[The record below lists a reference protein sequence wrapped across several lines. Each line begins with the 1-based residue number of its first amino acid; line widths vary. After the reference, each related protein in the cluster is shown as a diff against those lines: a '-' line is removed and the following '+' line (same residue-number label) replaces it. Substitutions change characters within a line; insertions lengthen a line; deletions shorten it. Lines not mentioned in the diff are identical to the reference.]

1 MKKEPLIS
9 VITVVYNGVNT
20 IEDTFKSVFNQS
32 YNNIE
37 YIVIDGCSTDGT
49 IEIIKKYADQIALW
63 ISEPDKG
70 LYDAM
75 NKGISMANGEL
86 IGMIN
91 SDDWYE
97 LNTIEKV
104 VKSFKLKPHKSIFH
118 GDLKIYEENGDTMI
132 KKFNPSLFKMK
143 NYGVTYNHPTFF
155 VSPDIYKDYKYNHN
169 LISVADIQFILEIL
183 LNKKD
188 AFEYIPYVLA
198 NFRKG
203 GISSQQTTL
212 SSIKSGYIA
221 RKNAGFGTFEN
232 TFSLF
237 IKLVYHTTTK
247 FISVKKYH
255 QIKKK
260 IKYTNES
267 KKSNNQK

>member
-1 MKKEPLIS
+1 MKNIPLIS
-9 VITVVYNGVNT
+9 IITVVYNGAKT
-20 IEDTFKSVFNQS
+20 IEQTIQSVINQN
-32 YNNIE
+32 YENIE
-37 YIVIDGCSTDGT
+37 YIIIDGCSTDGT
-49 IEIIKKYADQIALW
+49 LDVIKKYKDQITTW

-97 LNTIEKV
+97 LDTIEKV

-118 GDLKIYEENGDTMI
+118 GDLKIYEENGDTLI
-132 KKFNPSLFKMK
+132 KRFNPSLFKMK

-155 VSPDIYKDYKYNHN
+155 VSPDIYKDHKYNYN
-169 LISVADIQFILEIL
+169 LTSVADVQFILEIL

-188 AFEYIPYVLA
+188 TFEYIPYVLA

-221 RKNAGFGTFEN
+221 RKNAGFGFFEN
-232 TFSLF
+232 AISIL
-237 IKLVYHTTTK
+237 IKLVYHTTAK
-247 FISVKKYH
+247 FISAKKYH
-255 QIKKK
+255 QIKKLML
-260 IKYTNES
+260 KYTNES
-267 KKSNNQK
+267 KKTNN